1 MKEININNALTQLKL
16 NSTANISAA
25 EKLVDGNP
33 VDFSKLLKQS
43 IDSVNELQQQSGKL
57 GTAFELGDANVS
69 LAEVMIAKQKAG
81 IAFQSV
87 VQVRNKILSAYKEI
101 MSMQV

>member
-1 MKEININNALTQLKL
+1 MKEINISNALTQLKL
-16 NSTANISAA
+16 SSTANTS
-25 EKLVDGNP
+25 ESGKLANGTS

-43 IDSVNELQQQSGKL
+43 IDNVNELQQQSGKL
-57 GTAFELGDANVS
+57 GTAFELGDAKVS
-69 LAEVMIAKQKAG
+69 LAEVMIAKEKAG